1 MVLRTSHCFKIS
13 DSWRCSFTFSIQC
26 WSSFSCLVGLP
37 LLVIL
42 AVSMNK
48 AEALYRL
55 FKKIDNTF
63 IDDGLI
69 NKVSNGCLIHYL
81 VLM

>member
-1 MVLRTSHCFKIS
+1 MLKLFRKSRAAGNCDHL
-13 DSWRCSFTFSIQC
+13 
-26 WSSFSCLVGLP
+26 FSCLVGFP

-42 AVSMNK
+42 AVSVNEV
-48 AEALYRL
+48 EALYRL
-55 FKKIDNTF
+55 FKKIGSTF
-63 IDDGLI
+63 ISNGLI